1 MTLSEYLRRN
11 NLTATAFASKI
22 KRSISTVTR
31 IAKGEIMPD
40 YETVRA
46 IFLATGGNVEPASF
60 YDLPALNKKTNKKRA

>member
-1 MTLSEYLRRN
+1 
-11 NLTATAFASKI
+11 
-22 KRSISTVTR
+22 
-31 IAKGEIMPD
+31 MPD